1 VVREKAGTSFAQFL
15 TTDPVKS
22 FQASLASRTLGKR
35 CRDWN
40 TKVMHQPGVL
50 WMVGLTVICVLMPQ
64 YLGATAIALIRT
76 PDEIVAAADSKQ
88 TIDVLLPGFV
98 SSRDVCKIHKIRDHF
113 YFVVAGYRGVVDPL
127 TGKAV
132 DTPQGGIFTVEQAVL
147 RSHKADLSIREN
159 VDVFERSVASF
170 LMKNLSDRQ
179 RDNPEHFKRNFS
191 ILSKTDVAVFGI
203 EREIMVVHH
212 LQFRAQDEP
221 QVRISA
227 TRRMCPGDCE
237 DPSLAPF
244 FLGERDAMQMYWTET
259 GFNKDDGLPKN
270 AEALVDAAVAAN
282 PKAVGG
288 PIDILRITREKSS
301 WMMVKPE
308 CRQ

>member
-1 VVREKAGTSFAQFL
+1 MQVVRI
-15 TTDPVKS
+15 TDTRPY
-22 FQASLASRTLGKR
+22 LR
-35 CRDWN
+35 
-40 TKVMHQPGVL
+40 
-50 WMVGLTVICVLMPQ
+50 MVGLTLIWLLIPQ

-76 PDEIVAAADSKQ
+76 SNEIVAAADSKQ

-98 SSRDVCKIHKIRDHF
+98 SSRDVCKIHKMRDNF
-113 YFVVAGYRGVVDPL
+113 YFAVAGYRGVVDPL
-127 TGKAV
+127 TGKAA

-159 VDVFERSVASF
+159 VDVFQQSIASF
-170 LMKNLSDRQ
+170 LVKNLGERQ
-179 RDNPEHFKRNFS
+179 RAIAEQFKRYFS
-191 ILSKTDVAVFGI
+191 IRSISDVVFFGI
-203 EREIMVVHH
+203 EREVMVVHH

-221 QVRISA
+221 QVTIIASRW
-227 TRRMCPGDCE
+227 MCPGDCE
-237 DPSLAPF
+237 DSTLVPF

-259 GFNKDDGLPKN
+259 RFNKDDGLPKN
-270 AEALVDAAVAAN
+270 AEALVDAAIAAN

-301 WMMVKPE
+301 WIMVKPE

>member
-1 VVREKAGTSFAQFL
+1 MKVVPV
-15 TTDPVKS
+15 TD
-22 FQASLASRTLGKR
+22 T
-35 CRDWN
+35 
-40 TKVMHQPGVL
+40 L
-50 WMVGLTVICVLMPQ
+50 WMVGLAEIWLLIPQ

-98 SSRDVCKIHKIRDHF
+98 STRDVCKIHKIRDHF
-113 YFVVAGYRGVVDPL
+113 YFAVAGYRGVVDPL

-132 DTPQGGIFTVEQAVL
+132 DVPLGGISTVEQVVL
-147 RSHKADLSIREN
+147 RSHKAELSMREN
-159 VDVFERSVASF
+159 VDVFQRSIVSF
-170 LMKNLSDRQ
+170 LIKNLGERQ

-191 ILSKTDVAVFGI
+191 ILSKSDVVFFGI
-203 EREIMVVHH
+203 ESEIMVVRH

-227 TRRMCPGDCE
+227 TRSMCPGDCQ
-237 DPSLAPF
+237 DPTLASF
-244 FLGERDAMQMYWTET
+244 FLGERDAMETKYWTET
-259 GFNKDDGLPKN
+259 RFNKDDGLAKN
-270 AEALVDAAVAAN
+270 AEALVDAAIAAN

-301 WMMVKPE
+301 WTMVKPE

>member
-1 VVREKAGTSFAQFL
+1 MRV
-15 TTDPVKS
+15 TDTGPY
-22 FQASLASRTLGKR
+22 
-35 CRDWN
+35 
-40 TKVMHQPGVL
+40 L
-50 WMVGLTVICVLMPQ
+50 WMVGLAEIWLLIPQ

-98 SSRDVCKIHKIRDHF
+98 STRDVCKIHKIRDHF
-113 YFVVAGYRGVVDPL
+113 YFAVAGYRGVVDPL

-132 DTPQGGIFTVEQAVL
+132 DVPLGGISTVEQVVL
-147 RSHKADLSIREN
+147 RSHKAELSMREN
-159 VDVFERSVASF
+159 VDVFQRSIVSF
-170 LMKNLSDRQ
+170 LIKNLGERQ

-191 ILSKTDVAVFGI
+191 ILSKSDVVFFGI
-203 EREIMVVHH
+203 ESEIMVVHH

-227 TRRMCPGDCE
+227 TRSMCPGDCQ
-237 DPSLAPF
+237 DPTLASF

-259 GFNKDDGLPKN
+259 GFNKDDGLAKN
-270 AEALVDAAVAAN
+270 AEALVDAAIAAN

-301 WMMVKPE
+301 WTMVKPE